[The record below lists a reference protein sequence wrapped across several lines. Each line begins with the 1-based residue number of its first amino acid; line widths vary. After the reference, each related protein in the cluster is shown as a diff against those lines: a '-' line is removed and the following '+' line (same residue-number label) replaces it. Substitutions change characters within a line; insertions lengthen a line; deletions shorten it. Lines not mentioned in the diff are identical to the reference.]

1 MLPFDKKIKE
11 QGVFS
16 MSAKQIP
23 ASDLPFCLPPSYGTI
38 THAEMICPGVYYV
51 AASLHDARPCF
62 PREYYVVTAGSPA
75 VSTEALSYCT
85 PLDAVPSA
93 YICLLDYDDKGRHV
107 VAYEVYKYMADH
119 GIPLPCGESLTSTRV
134 FGMEVCPEYF
144 GAFPVPEETPWGP
157 ALRSDCLANGLFW
170 LETAQ
175 AGRVLAIAYP
185 LCTNLFDDTLELAH
199 LLPYDQEHGI
209 DATCGYRFYLY
220 EESCRPLFELCQYEE
235 LPPKKLQAFLG
246 HDDAVM
252 ALKLYSMK
260 RQKRRR
266 TK

>member
-1 MLPFDKKIKE
+1 M
-11 QGVFS
+11 
-16 MSAKQIP
+16 
-23 ASDLPFCLPPSYGTI
+23 
-38 THAEMICPGVYYV
+38 
-51 AASLHDARPCF
+51 
-62 PREYYVVTAGSPA
+62 
-75 VSTEALSYCT
+75 
-85 PLDAVPSA
+85 
-93 YICLLDYDDKGRHV
+93 

-119 GIPLPCGESLTSTRV
+119 GIPLPRGESLTSTRV
-134 FGMEVCPEYF
+134 FGMEGCPEYF

>member
-1 MLPFDKKIKE
+1 
-11 QGVFS
+11 

-75 VSTEALSYCT
+75 VSSEALSYCT

-144 GAFPVPEETPWGP
+144 GAFPVPEETP
-157 ALRSDCLANGLFW
+157 
-170 LETAQ
+170 
-175 AGRVLAIAYP
+175 
-185 LCTNLFDDTLELAH
+185 
-199 LLPYDQEHGI
+199 
-209 DATCGYRFYLY
+209 
-220 EESCRPLFELCQYEE
+220 
-235 LPPKKLQAFLG
+235 
-246 HDDAVM
+246 
-252 ALKLYSMK
+252 
-260 RQKRRR
+260 
-266 TK
+266 

>member
-1 MLPFDKKIKE
+1 
-11 QGVFS
+11 

-62 PREYYVVTAGSPA
+62 PREYYVVTADSPA

-119 GIPLPCGESLTSTRV
+119 GIPLP
-134 FGMEVCPEYF
+134 
-144 GAFPVPEETPWGP
+144 W
-157 ALRSDCLANGLFW
+157 
-170 LETAQ
+170 Q
-175 AGRVLAIAYP
+175 
-185 LCTNLFDDTLELAH
+185 
-199 LLPYDQEHGI
+199 
-209 DATCGYRFYLY
+209 
-220 EESCRPLFELCQYEE
+220 
-235 LPPKKLQAFLG
+235 
-246 HDDAVM
+246 
-252 ALKLYSMK
+252 
-260 RQKRRR
+260 
-266 TK
+266 